1 MSYRNP
7 QIIVDRSAEIWAQ
20 GVSKIGDVLSTG
32 IEAYFTAKRKG
43 EEVQKKKDE
52 AINTTMI
59 QGDLKQSALRNQMAK
74 KIKDVSLQEKFT
86 ERAKLLADGD
96 GGENKGAIWYNT
108 QLSLNPPTDKDLLNK
123 YKNKVKDYQKYM
135 ANSAQEI
142 GYVMSALETTKDLSA
157 QQLVDGYAV
166 AGKNSGSELQN
177 LMAMRALENKALEGF
192 DYEKDLVYNED
203 GTNSLKV
210 VGYLD
215 KNSKTYK
222 AWEKTGVFEDQDLE
236 YTKDGKVKISWERN
250 LAKWGEDGS
259 FVNEISPAVD
269 INSVME
275 GTGLINKNGSANENL
290 YVTPTVQQRL
300 KNQDGTESLTTEKVL
315 DYNKLYNNSAFK
327 AEIQS
332 KAAGLDAIS
341 EQDQIDFV
349 RSRFGWGNIDE
360 EAFFDKSREDRIA
373 FYEGQLEM
381 EAIKKLGN
389 FRNVTDE
396 DIKALKDVMP
406 DLKKTT
412 LNIATGKED
421 PNVIIFK
428 QISTQTIEP
437 PKKKTTEL
445 TGSPKIAKDYIDSFL
460 TDPVSFLEDRFSV
473 GKEDSVYK
481 EMSFKDGL
489 ITVKPPDKE
498 FKVGK
503 GEDSTIELEEQEEES
518 FPINSSQGKRLLRDL
533 IQKEVGSDK
542 AGREIMRIIDKTFPK
557 SSKTSFTDALKST
570 TFKTSRQEKKDF
582 EDFVEEQSRNGGL
595 IINQDYN

>member
-20 GVSKIGDVLSTG
+20 GVAKVGDVLNRG
-32 IEAYFTAKRKG
+32 IEAYFAAKKKG

-108 QLSLNPPTDKDLLNK
+108 QLSLNPPTDKGLLNK

-142 GYVMSALETTKDLSA
+142 GHVMSALETTKDLSA

-222 AWEKTGVFEDQDLE
+222 AWEKTGVFKDQGVE

-275 GTGLINKNGSANENL
+275 GTGLINKNGSANDNL

-341 EQDQIDFV
+341 ETDQIDFV
-349 RSRFGWGNIDE
+349 RNRFGWGEMKTED
-360 EAFFDKSREDRIA
+360 FFDKSREDRLA

-381 EAIKKLGN
+381 EAVKKLGS
-389 FRNVTDE
+389 FR
-396 DIKALKDVMP
+396 KATAQDVKTLEEVMP
-406 DLKKTT
+406 G
-412 LNIATGKED
+412 IKEGD
-421 PNVIIFK
+421 PVIFK
-428 QISTQTIEP
+428 QIGRQSIKP
-437 PKKKTTEL
+437 PKPVKVDKSQQKFNDTVSFAVDTLNEVRSLAGETKKQGNKKFTMDEQGAFL
-445 TGSPKIAKDYIDSFL
+445 TVLNQKRLSTDSKIQKIEDIKSEYLDYKKSEGDSDEDALIDWEASSPKTGLAYI
-460 TDPVSFLEDRFSV
+460 R
-473 GKEDSVYK
+473 
-481 EMSFKDGL
+481 
-489 ITVKPPDKE
+489 
-498 FKVGK
+498 K
-503 GEDSTIELEEQEEES
+503 GEIIPVDI
-518 FPINSSQGKRLLRDL
+518 SSPR
-533 IQKEVGSDK
+533 
-542 AGREIMRIIDKTFPK
+542 AM
-557 SSKTSFTDALKST
+557 SKTVLELLNPGIKAQELNKLLKRINTGDKVVIDYSQ
-570 TFKTSRQEKKDF
+570 FEEKD
-582 EDFVEEQSRNGGL
+582 N
-595 IINQDYN
+595 

>member
-20 GVSKIGDVLSTG
+20 GIAKVGDVLNRG
-32 IEAYFTAKRKG
+32 IEAYFAAKKKG

-86 ERAKLLADGD
+86 KRAELLANGD
-96 GGENKGAIWYNT
+96 DENKGAIWYNT
-108 QLSLNPPTDKDLLNK
+108 QLTLNPPTDKGLLK
-123 YKNKVKDYQKYM
+123 EYKDKVKDYQKYM

-142 GYVMSALETTKDLSA
+142 GYVMSALETTKNLSA

-166 AGKNSGSELQN
+166 AGKDGGGELQN

-215 KNSKTYK
+215 KDSKTYK
-222 AWEKTGVFEDQDLE
+222 AWEKTGIFKNQDLE
-236 YTKDGKVKISWERN
+236 YTKDGKIKISWERN

-275 GTGLINKNGSANENL
+275 GTGLINKNGSANDNL
-290 YVTPTVQQRL
+290 YVTPTVQQKL
-300 KNQDGTESLTTEKVL
+300 KNQDGTESINTEKVL

-332 KAAGLDAIS
+332 KAAGLDAML

-349 RSRFGWGNIDE
+349 RSRFGWGDIKTKD
-360 EAFFDKSREDRIA
+360 FFNKSRKDRLA

-381 EAIKKLGN
+381 EAVKKLGS
-389 FRNVTDE
+389 FR
-396 DIKALKDVMP
+396 KATAQDVKTLYEVMP
-406 DLKKTT
+406 G
-412 LNIATGKED
+412 IKEGD
-421 PNVIIFK
+421 PIIFK

-437 PKKKTTEL
+437 PRKETTNVSE
-445 TGSPKIAKDYIDSFL
+445 SPKIAKDYIESFL
-460 TDPVSFLEDRFSV
+460 IDPVSFLEDRFSV

-489 ITVKPPDKE
+489 ITVRPPDKE

-557 SSKTSFTDALKST
+557 SSKTSFTDALENNFPLTQKQQQ
-570 TFKTSRQEKKDF
+570 KVNQEF
-582 EDFVEEQSRNGGL
+582 N
-595 IINQDYN
+595 

>member
-108 QLSLNPPTDKDLLNK
+108 QLSLNPPTDKGLLK
-123 YKNKVKDYQKYM
+123 EYKNKVKAYQKYM

-142 GYVMSALETTKDLSA
+142 GYVMSALETTKNLSA

-275 GTGLINKNGSANENL
+275 GTGLINKNGSANDNL

-349 RSRFGWGNIDE
+349 RNRFGWGEMKTED
-360 EAFFDKSREDRIA
+360 FFDKSREDRLA

-381 EAIKKLGN
+381 EAVKKLGS
-389 FRNVTDE
+389 FR
-396 DIKALKDVMP
+396 KATAQDVKTLEDVMP
-406 DLKKTT
+406 G
-412 LNIATGKED
+412 IKEGD
-421 PNVIIFK
+421 PVIFK
-428 QISTQTIEP
+428 QIGRQSIKP
-437 PKKKTTEL
+437 PKPVKVDKSQQKFNDTVSFAVDTLNEVRSLAGETKKQGNKKFTMDEQGAFLTVLNQKRLSTDSKIQTTEDL
-445 TGSPKIAKDYIDSFL
+445 KAEFLADRKEKKVSDEQALEEWESASPK
-460 TDPVSFLEDRFSV
+460 T
-473 GKEDSVYK
+473 
-481 EMSFKDGL
+481 GL
-489 ITVKPPDKE
+489 
-498 FKVGK
+498 GYYRK
-503 GEDSTIELEEQEEES
+503 G
-518 FPINSSQGKRLLRDL
+518 
-533 IQKEVGSDK
+533 
-542 AGREIMRIIDKTFPK
+542 RIIPVDLSSPRAM
-557 SSKTSFTDALKST
+557 SKTVLELLNPGIKAQELNKLLKA
-570 TFKTSRQEKKDF
+570 
-582 EDFVEEQSRNGGL
+582 
-595 IINQDYN
+595 Y

>member
-20 GVSKIGDVLSTG
+20 GVAKVGDVLNRG
-32 IEAYFTAKRKG
+32 IEAYFAAKKKG
-43 EEVQKKKDE
+43 EDVQKKKDE

-59 QGDLKQSALRNQMAK
+59 QGDLRQSALRNQMAK

-108 QLSLNPPTDKDLLNK
+108 QLSLNPPTDKGLLK
-123 YKNKVKDYQKYM
+123 EYKNKVKAYQKYM

-142 GYVMSALETTKDLSA
+142 GYVMSALETTKNLSA

-177 LMAMRALENKALEGF
+177 IVAMRALQNKALDGIE
-192 DYEKDLVYNED
+192 YEKDLIYNED

-215 KNSKTYK
+215 KDSKTYK
-222 AWEKTGVFEDQDLE
+222 AWEKTGIFKNQDLE
-236 YTKDGKVKISWERN
+236 YTKDGKIKISWERN

-275 GTGLINKNGSANENL
+275 GTGLINKNGSANDNL

-300 KNQDGTESLTTEKVL
+300 KNQDGTESINTEKVL
-315 DYNKLYNNSAFK
+315 DYNKLYKNSAFK

-341 EQDQIDFV
+341 ETDQIDFIK
-349 RSRFGWGNIDE
+349 SRFGWGDIDE
-360 EAFFDKSREDRIA
+360 EAFFDKSRKDRLA

-381 EAIKKLGN
+381 EAVKKLGS
-389 FRNVTDE
+389 FR
-396 DIKALKDVMP
+396 KATAQDVKTLDGVMP
-406 DLKKTT
+406 G
-412 LNIATGKED
+412 IKEGD
-421 PNVIIFK
+421 PIIFK

-437 PKKKTTEL
+437 P
-445 TGSPKIAKDYIDSFL
+445 
-460 TDPVSFLEDRFSV
+460 
-473 GKEDSVYK
+473 
-481 EMSFKDGL
+481 
-489 ITVKPPDKE
+489 
-498 FKVGK
+498 
-503 GEDSTIELEEQEEES
+503 
-518 FPINSSQGKRLLRDL
+518 
-533 IQKEVGSDK
+533 
-542 AGREIMRIIDKTFPK
+542 
-557 SSKTSFTDALKST
+557 SKTSVTEKISYKDSAAKRAVDGLLKDPLEYLRSIT
-570 TFKTSRQEKKDF
+570 GKEKDLGVSGTSFNDNVLRVTRTVGSGKN
-582 EDFVEEQSRNGGL
+582 EEQVLEEYDLSNKSDLKKIARDLYEFKSGK
-595 IINQDYN
+595 NQEIFEYIDRYVDTLKNKVDVDYSQFEEKDN

>member
-1 MSYRNP
+1 
-7 QIIVDRSAEIWAQ
+7 
-20 GVSKIGDVLSTG
+20 
-32 IEAYFTAKRKG
+32 
-43 EEVQKKKDE
+43 
-52 AINTTMI
+52 
-59 QGDLKQSALRNQMAK
+59 
-74 KIKDVSLQEKFT
+74 
-86 ERAKLLADGD
+86 
-96 GGENKGAIWYNT
+96 
-108 QLSLNPPTDKDLLNK
+108 
-123 YKNKVKDYQKYM
+123 M

-142 GYVMSALETTKDLSA
+142 GYVMSALETTKNLSA

-166 AGKNSGSELQN
+166 AGKDGGGELQN

-215 KNSKTYK
+215 KDSKTYK
-222 AWEKTGVFEDQDLE
+222 AWEKTGIFKNQDLE
-236 YTKDGKVKISWERN
+236 YTKDGKIKISWERN

-275 GTGLINKNGSANENL
+275 GTGLINKNGSANDNL

-300 KNQDGTESLTTEKVL
+300 KNQDGTESINTEKVL

-332 KAAGLDAIS
+332 KAAGLDAML

-349 RSRFGWGNIDE
+349 RSRFGWGDIKTKD
-360 EAFFDKSREDRIA
+360 FFNKSREDRLA

-381 EAIKKLGN
+381 EAVKKLGS
-389 FRNVTDE
+389 FR
-396 DIKALKDVMP
+396 KATAQDVKTLYEVMP
-406 DLKKTT
+406 G
-412 LNIATGKED
+412 IKEGD
-421 PNVIIFK
+421 PIIFK

-437 PKKKTTEL
+437 PRKETTNVSE
-445 TGSPKIAKDYIDSFL
+445 SPKIAKDYIESFL
-460 TDPVSFLEDRFSV
+460 IDPVSFLEDRFSV

-489 ITVKPPDKE
+489 ITVRPPDKE
-498 FKVGK
+498 FK

-557 SSKTSFTDALKST
+557 SSKTSFTDALENNFPLTQKQQQ
-570 TFKTSRQEKKDF
+570 KVNQEF
-582 EDFVEEQSRNGGL
+582 N
-595 IINQDYN
+595 

>member
-20 GVSKIGDVLSTG
+20 GVAKVGDVLNKG
-32 IEAYFTAKRKG
+32 IEAYTAAKKKG

-86 ERAKLLADGD
+86 KRAELLANGD
-96 GGENKGAIWYNT
+96 DENKGAIWYNT
-108 QLSLNPPTDKDLLNK
+108 QLSLNPPTDKGLLKK
-123 YKNKVKDYQKYM
+123 YKDKVKNYQKYM

-166 AGKNSGSELQN
+166 SGKNSGSELQN

-275 GTGLINKNGSANENL
+275 GTGLINKNGSANDNL

-349 RSRFGWGNIDE
+349 RNRFGWGEMKTED
-360 EAFFDKSREDRIA
+360 FFDKSREDRLA

-381 EAIKKLGN
+381 EAVKKLGS
-389 FRNVTDE
+389 FRKATAQ
-396 DIKALKDVMP
+396 DIKTLEEVMP
-406 DLKKTT
+406 G
-412 LNIATGKED
+412 IKEGD
-421 PNVIIFK
+421 PVIFK

-437 PKKKTTEL
+437 PKKKITNVS
-445 TGSPKIAKDYIDSFL
+445 GSPKIAKDYIDSFL

-489 ITVKPPDKE
+489 ITVRPPDKE

-557 SSKTSFTDALKST
+557 SSKTSFTDMIGNSFLTPEQA
-570 TFKTSRQEKKDF
+570 KKNYD
-582 EDFVEEQSRNGGL
+582 DFVKQQRKDGGRKV
-595 IINQDYN
+595 NQEFN

>member
-108 QLSLNPPTDKDLLNK
+108 QLSLNPPTDKGLLK
-123 YKNKVKDYQKYM
+123 EYKNKVKAYQKYM

-142 GYVMSALETTKDLSA
+142 GYVMSALETTKNLSA

-275 GTGLINKNGSANENL
+275 GTGLINKNGSANDNL

-349 RSRFGWGNIDE
+349 RNRFGWGEMKTED
-360 EAFFDKSREDRIA
+360 FFDKSREDRLA

-381 EAIKKLGN
+381 EAVKKLGS
-389 FRNVTDE
+389 FR
-396 DIKALKDVMP
+396 KATAQDVKTLEEVMP
-406 DLKKTT
+406 G
-412 LNIATGKED
+412 IKEGD
-421 PNVIIFK
+421 PVIFK

-437 PKKKTTEL
+437 PKKKITNVS
-445 TGSPKIAKDYIDSFL
+445 GSPKIAKDYIDSFL

-489 ITVKPPDKE
+489 ITVRPPDKE
-498 FKVGK
+498 YEVK
-503 GEDSTIELEEQEEES
+503 ENDETTIKFEEQEEES

-557 SSKTSFTDALKST
+557 GSKNSFTKGLKNSIP
-570 TFKTSRQEKKDF
+570 FSPEQSKKDW
-582 EDFVEEQSRNGGL
+582 EAFVKEQSKNSGL
-595 IINQDYN
+595 IINQDYNI

>member
-43 EEVQKKKDE
+43 EEVQEKKDE

-86 ERAKLLADGD
+86 KRAELLANGD
-96 GGENKGAIWYNT
+96 DENKGAIWYNT
-108 QLSLNPPTDKDLLNK
+108 QLTLNPPTDKGLLK
-123 YKNKVKDYQKYM
+123 EYKDKVKNYQKYM

-275 GTGLINKNGSANENL
+275 GTGLINKNGSANDNL

-349 RSRFGWGNIDE
+349 RNRFGWGEMKTED
-360 EAFFDKSREDRIA
+360 FFDKSREDRLA

-381 EAIKKLGN
+381 EAVKKLGS
-389 FRNVTDE
+389 FR
-396 DIKALKDVMP
+396 KATAQDVKTLEEVMP
-406 DLKKTT
+406 G
-412 LNIATGKED
+412 IKEGD
-421 PNVIIFK
+421 PVIFK
-428 QISTQTIEP
+428 QIGRQSIKP
-437 PKKKTTEL
+437 PKPVEADKSQQKFNDTVSFAVDTLNEVRSLAGETKKQGNKKFTMDEQGAFLTVLNQKRLSTDSKIQTTEDL
-445 TGSPKIAKDYIDSFL
+445 KAEFLADRKEKKVSDKQALEEWESASPKTGLGYYRKGEIIPVDLSSPRAMSKTVLELLNPGIKAQELNKLLNSID
-460 TDPVSFLEDRFSV
+460 TGNKSV
-473 GKEDSVYK
+473 KANGFGGEVT
-481 EMSFKDGL
+481 
-489 ITVKPPDKE
+489 ITDKE
-498 FKVGK
+498 
-503 GEDSTIELEEQEEES
+503 L
-518 FPINSSQGKRLLRDL
+518 
-533 IQKEVGSDK
+533 
-542 AGREIMRIIDKTFPK
+542 
-557 SSKTSFTDALKST
+557 
-570 TFKTSRQEKKDF
+570 
-582 EDFVEEQSRNGGL
+582 
-595 IINQDYN
+595 NQ